1 MDPNLSPPDPNL
13 SSPYLVHLA
22 YIACGVLI
30 IFYAWDRFSTP
41 ASNRSSTRQALYL
54 WGCAG
59 YIVSALGGIC
69 NLIGPTASRRLADH
83 AAGSNRQIVATCTI
97 HCDPRDDN
105 AAFLYSGI
113 ETD

>member
-1 MDPNLSPPDPNL
+1 MDPKLSPPDPNL
-13 SSPYLVHLA
+13 SPPYLVHLA
-22 YIACGVLI
+22 YLACGVLI

-41 ASNRSSTRQALYL
+41 ASNRSSTRQTLYL

-59 YIVSALGGIC
+59 YIVSALGVFAVLSVLLQVGAG
-69 NLIGPTASRRLADH
+69 GPCYW
-83 AAGSNRQIVATCTI
+83 SNRQFIATSTI

-105 AAFLYSGI
+105 AAFLYSAI